1 MSHVLPQQQLL
12 LKLLIMSGEIAVNG
26 NVEGSIFW
34 RTLMKCKEA
43 GWILWTEI
51 SSGYYKAE
59 ITPR

>member
-43 GWILWTEI
+43 GWFL
-51 SSGYYKAE
+51 
-59 ITPR
+59 